1 MPPLLDDLLRH
12 APADDLESRHREAL
26 LALMTTSSDPFS
38 RDSFVP
44 GHVTASCFI
53 VDPATGR
60 LLLHHHRRL
69 GRWLQMGGHLDANE
83 APRDAARREG
93 EEESGLGDLRLTG
106 DIVDLDVH
114 AIPAG
119 RGEPEHL
126 HFDVRY
132 VAATEQPEAIRLVRA
147 ESNDL
152 AWFELR
158 EAEPRMNEAASAR
171 VIRKIERLLK
181 EGALS

>member
-1 MPPLLDDLLRH
+1 MPPLLDDVLRH
-12 APADDLESRHREAL
+12 PPADDLESRHRDAIAGL
-26 LALMTTSSDPFS
+26 LTTASEPCS
-38 RDSFVP
+38 RHAFDP

-53 VDPATGR
+53 VDPASGR

-69 GRWLQMGGHLDANE
+69 DRWLQMGGHLDAGE
-83 APRDAARREG
+83 APADAALREG
-93 EEESGLGDLRLTG
+93 SEESGLDDLRLAG
-106 DIVDLDVH
+106 GIVDLDVH
-114 AIPAG
+114 AIPPG

-132 VAATEQPEAIRLVRA
+132 VAATAQPDAIRIART

-152 AWFELR
+152 AWFPLGD
-158 EAEPRMNEAASAR
+158 AEPRMNEAGSSR

>member
-1 MPPLLDDLLRH
+1 MPPLLDDIRRH
-12 APADDLESRHREAL
+12 APADEIESRHRDSL
-26 LALMTTSSDPFS
+26 LALLETAPDPFA
-38 RDSFVP
+38 RDAFVP

-53 VDPATGR
+53 VDPAAAR

-69 GRWLQMGGHLDANE
+69 NRWLQMGGHLEPDETPA
-83 APRDAARREG
+83 AAARREG
-93 EEESGLGDLRLTG
+93 IEESGLGDLRLTA

-114 AIPAG
+114 AIPPG
-119 RGEPEHL
+119 RGEPEHF

-132 VAATEQPEAIRLVRA
+132 VAATAQPWAIRVVPA

-152 AWFELR
+152 AWFALGD
-158 EAEPRMNEAASAR
+158 AEPRMNEAASSR